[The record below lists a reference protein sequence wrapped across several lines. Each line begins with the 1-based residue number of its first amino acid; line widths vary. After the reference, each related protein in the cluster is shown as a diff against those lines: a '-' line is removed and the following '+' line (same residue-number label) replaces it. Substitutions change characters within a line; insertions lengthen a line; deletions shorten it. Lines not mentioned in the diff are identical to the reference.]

1 MIVQSA
7 IEVQR
12 VCLQVEVNPDP
23 ETVPVPLAT
32 TLDQIFS
39 YIVGKIEREVTT
51 VGKCRE
57 ARVIIADCLRVSGL
71 A

>member
-32 TLDQIFS
+32 TLEQILLINAALV
-39 YIVGKIEREVTT
+39 IVVTISDP
-51 VGKCRE
+51 V
-57 ARVIIADCLRVSGL
+57 VIAAANWR
-71 A
+71 